1 MEINNSMFHKE
12 AYAFGRM
19 YQAYDM
25 YDVDHDMNMGM
36 KKNKNKRAYQHIE
49 LWKRKELIECVNKK
63 EETMKDCS
71 KRLGINYCT
80 AKHILKVYRKT
91 GSFETDLMRK
101 KKEKDEELK
110 QRVLNDTQF
119 AEFSAN
125 DMCRNLPLYSNK
137 WNRQEN
143 LAIKHYDVMSE
154 NSQHNSDNSCVF
166 EGELKMANPQPY
178 YPVPPQAQYYNPNY
192 LFEYNNMNNLGN
204 YAQTSNGN
212 SLEDIWAY
220 LGDLVYAKHSN

>member
-1 MEINNSMFHKE
+1 MEINSPMYNQQISAMGGVYN
-12 AYAFGRM
+12 AVNM
-19 YQAYDM
+19 YQPASDM
-25 YDVDHDMNMGM
+25 QMAM

-110 QRVLNDTQF
+110 QRVLSDSQF
-119 AEFSAN
+119 AEFSGN
-125 DMCRNLPLYSNK
+125 ECNVNPTMYSNMV
-137 WNRQEN
+137 NVQDNFAARYYEVQ
-143 LAIKHYDVMSE
+143 SE
-154 NSQHNSDNSCVF
+154 NSNNNNSDNSCVF
-166 EGELKMANPQPY
+166 EGEYKVFKPKAC
-178 YPVPPQAQYYNPNY
+178 YPLQSQAQYYNPNY
-192 LFEYNNMNNLGN
+192 LFEYNNVDAGSPQNLEKVNN
-204 YAQTSNGN
+204 
-212 SLEDIWAY
+212 
-220 LGDLVYAKHSN
+220 